1 MTKNIVAI
9 ILARGGSKGIPKK
22 NIKNFCGKPLVS
34 WTIEHA
40 KQTKEISSIW
50 LSSDSESIL
59 KIGKNYGINIIR
71 RPKNLSNDSSSSVF
85 GWIHA
90 INVIKKKE
98 KVDVIVALQP
108 TSPLRD
114 FKDIRNG
121 LKKFKNNNYDSMF
134 SGAEIGDFFIWEK
147 QKKLFKSLNYDY
159 KNRKRRQTI
168 KPQYVEN
175 GSFYIFTPKSIKKF
189 NNQLGGKIGITLME
203 FWKSFE
209 IDNKNDIKFCETLMN
224 RYLLKQR

>member
-22 NIKNFCGKPLVS
+22 NIKKICGKPLVS

-40 KQTKEISSIW
+40 IQTKEISSVW
-50 LSSDSESIL
+50 LSSDNDQIL
-59 KIGKNYGINIIR
+59 KIGKKYGINLIK
-71 RPKNLSNDSSSSVF
+71 RPKNLSNDSSSSVS

-90 INVIKKKE
+90 INVIEKKNNIDT
-98 KVDVIVALQP
+98 VVALQP
-108 TSPLRD
+108 TSPLRESI
-114 FKDIRNG
+114 DIKNG
-121 LKKFKNNNYDSMF
+121 LKKFEKNQYDSIF

-147 QKKLFKSLNYDY
+147 QKKSLKSLNYDY
-159 KNRKRRQTI
+159 KNRTRRQEI

-175 GSFYIFTPKSIKKF
+175 GSFYIFSPRIIKKF
-189 NNQLGGKIGITLME
+189 NNQLGGKIGVSLME

-209 IDNKNDIKFCETLMN
+209 IDDLKDIEFCETLMKH
-224 RYLLKQR
+224 YLVK